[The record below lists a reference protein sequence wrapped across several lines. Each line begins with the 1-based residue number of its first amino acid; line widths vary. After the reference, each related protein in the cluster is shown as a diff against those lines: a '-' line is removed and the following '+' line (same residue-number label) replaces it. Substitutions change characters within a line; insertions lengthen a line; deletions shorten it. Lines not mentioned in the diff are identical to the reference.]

1 MISIICAIGKNRGIG
16 KNNKLLWHIPED
28 LRHFKKI
35 TTGSV
40 IIMGGKTFES
50 IGKALP
56 NRTNIVVTRDK
67 ELKAEGCLLKYS
79 LEDVIK
85 EAKEYKDKEIFIIGG
100 GEIYKQSIAHADKL
114 YLTIVDEEAEADT
127 FFPDYSEFKNVIS
140 EEKHELGD
148 LKYKFVELTK

>member
-40 IIMGGKTFES
+40 VVMGGKTFES
-50 IGKALP
+50 IGKPLP

-79 LEDVIK
+79 LEDIIE
-85 EAKEYKDKEIFIIGG
+85 EAKTYKDKEIFIIGG

-114 YLTIVDEEAEADT
+114 YLTIVDEETEADT
-127 FFPDYSEFKNVIS
+127 FFPDYSEFKNTIS
-140 EEKHELGD
+140 EEEHELNG
-148 LKYKFVELTK
+148 LKFKFVELTK

>member
-16 KNNKLLWHIPED
+16 KDNKLLWHIPED

-50 IGKALP
+50 IGKPLP

-67 ELKAEGCLLKYS
+67 GLKAEGCLLKYS
-79 LEDVIK
+79 LEDVIE
-85 EAKEYKDKEIFIIGG
+85 EAKAYKNKEVFIIGG

-114 YLTIVDEEAEADT
+114 YLTIVDEETEADT
-127 FFPDYSEFKNVIS
+127 FFPDYSEFKNIIS
-140 EEKHELGD
+140 EEEHKLNG
-148 LKYKFVELTK
+148 LKFKFVELIK